1 MSTKI
6 FCDIADLNLIKRA
19 KKDGDVII
27 LPNIG
32 ASTRQAEENCSV
44 MAANQ
49 LKDFLENGNIKNSV
63 NFPELVEERQSEFR
77 ITVAN
82 KNVAGMIGQITTIL
96 AENNLNIIEMV
107 NKSRD
112 EIAYNVIDIETQ
124 PSEKVIEELKSLENI
139 INVRAI

>member
-1 MSTKI
+1 M
-6 FCDIADLNLIKRA
+6 
-19 KKDGDVII
+19 
-27 LPNIG
+27 PHIG

-82 KNVAGMIGQITTIL
+82 KNVTGMIGQITTIL
-96 AENNLNIIEMV
+96 AENNLNIIDMV

>member
-1 MSTKI
+1 
-6 FCDIADLNLIKRA
+6 
-19 KKDGDVII
+19 V
-27 LPNIG
+27 P
-32 ASTRQAEENCSV
+32 
-44 MAANQ
+44 
-49 LKDFLENGNIKNSV
+49 
-63 NFPELVEERQSEFR
+63 
-77 ITVAN
+77 N

-96 AENNLNIIEMV
+96 AENNLNIIDMV

>member
-1 MSTKI
+1 M
-6 FCDIADLNLIKRA
+6 
-19 KKDGDVII
+19 
-27 LPNIG
+27 
-32 ASTRQAEENCSV
+32 
-44 MAANQ
+44 
-49 LKDFLENGNIKNSV
+49 
-63 NFPELVEERQSEFR
+63 
-77 ITVAN
+77 AN

-96 AENNLNIIEMV
+96 AENNLNIIDMV

>member
-1 MSTKI
+1 
-6 FCDIADLNLIKRA
+6 
-19 KKDGDVII
+19 
-27 LPNIG
+27 
-32 ASTRQAEENCSV
+32 

-96 AENNLNIIEMV
+96 AENNLNIIDMV

>member
-1 MSTKI
+1 
-6 FCDIADLNLIKRA
+6 
-19 KKDGDVII
+19 
-27 LPNIG
+27 
-32 ASTRQAEENCSV
+32 
-44 MAANQ
+44 
-49 LKDFLENGNIKNSV
+49 
-63 NFPELVEERQSEFR
+63 
-77 ITVAN
+77 VAN

-96 AENNLNIIEMV
+96 AENNLNIIDMV